1 MRSTSL
7 GIILF
12 VQRGWVGWGG
22 RSLTV
27 LPRLALNSQILLP
40 EHPEYRHRHA
50 AVSVLSE
57 LVGLMWGVQMPHV
70 SKHLRTT

>member
-1 MRSTSL
+1 
-7 GIILF
+7 
-12 VQRGWVGWGG
+12 
-22 RSLTV
+22 V